1 MPVTLSQREH
11 IVKLLRE
18 SILSTEEIAEVSG
31 VPRGSVI
38 AIKAHLG
45 MGRYEID
52 TATKEIIE
60 EAAELKFGLER
71 DMEQALR
78 SNIQQ
83 LEPGLKISDG
93 GKQRITD
100 AGYIDITATD
110 ESGATVIIELKAG
123 IAEPQALTQLLAYI
137 GAVGQEGGLAS
148 RGLLIAQNFHP
159 KLLFAVKAVSN
170 VKLLKYNFKF
180 GFQSV

>member
-11 IVKLLRE
+11 VIKLLRE
-18 SILSTEEIAEVSG
+18 SILSTEEISEVSG
-31 VPRGSVI
+31 VPRGSVS
-38 AIKAHLG
+38 AIKAHVTRDKIYVGTEGL
-45 MGRYEID
+45 
-52 TATKEIIE
+52 IE

-148 RGLLIAQNFHP
+148 RGLLIAQDFHP